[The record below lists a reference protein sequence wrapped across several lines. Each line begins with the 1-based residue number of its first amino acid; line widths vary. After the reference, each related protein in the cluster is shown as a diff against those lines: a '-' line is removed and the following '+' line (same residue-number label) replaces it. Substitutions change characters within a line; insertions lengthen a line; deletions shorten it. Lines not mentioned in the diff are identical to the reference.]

1 MSKMSRKSYCAPK
14 LTTRQI
20 QLGVFGDYAD
30 NRAGGRGVPAPAPV
44 EVIKELNLHM
54 E

>member
-1 MSKMSRKSYCAPK
+1 MSKKSYRAPK
-14 LTTRQI
+14 LKTRQI

-30 NRAGGRGVPAPAPV
+30 NRSSGRGGPAPAPV
-44 EVIKELNLHM
+44 DVIRELNLHM